1 MTAIIALLS
10 IVLFFQ
16 TLLLRKSQK
25 DIKSI
30 SLLTEQYSE
39 SLKSSFQLDYDARLY
54 PLLAEYFDDSV
65 DLVVCIPNSVC
76 WACLM
81 SLLVRLD
88 EYGLPKHNIKIV
100 LFSDFSEIQKVLRSR
115 NYINIEIREDSIFSD
130 VSNLILLKKLN
141 EWTITKLQY
150 EEGMDLVLDLFMC
163 QSSLEFH

>member
-1 MTAIIALLS
+1 MLDEAERILYEELQLPPI
-10 IVLFFQ
+10 
-16 TLLLRKSQK
+16 
-25 DIKSI
+25 
-30 SLLTEQYSE
+30 EQ
-39 SLKSSFQLDYDARLY
+39 LK
-54 PLLAEYFDDSV
+54 PKYFDDSV
-65 DLVVCIPNSVC
+65 DLVVCIPSSVC

-115 NYINIEIREDSIFSD
+115 NYNNIEIREDSIFSD

-150 EEGMDLVLDLFMC
+150 EEGMDPVLDLFMS